1 MRNGISR
8 TQKRTR
14 KSEVSMESPYKEV
27 LRWGDAVVFFV
38 GPRSEGWTQWGA
50 GEDHNGR
57 VRGRDAEQ
65 RRVYFSHSTS

>member
-1 MRNGISR
+1 
-8 TQKRTR
+8 
-14 KSEVSMESPYKEV
+14 MESPYKEV